1 MTAFSCAQYWVS
13 ESDVSRTVVEVSSIE
28 PAQNMQSIVVYIAL
42 SCSTRWR
49 GCLALLNINGSLW
62 QLLQPGC
69 ITRRGKWVLTDVDTY
84 IRACTSCTQSYVEL
98 AASAAGRECQQWCD
112 RVSICVV
119 WYASLNWVHSAAA
132 GDELHWHCVGRCCS
146 SPSGWWW
153 RHVPWDYLRKI
164 LCGCQRMAKVPN
176 AVQILPKIWTAWVG
190 RMSVTN
196 RRQTDE
202 RAIAYSERE
211 REFTFA
217 KNGRIPGLPGPDPKS
232 GTSLASDSDLRTI
245 FNCRRW

>member
-98 AASAAGRECQQWCD
+98 AASAAGRECQQWLWSSVCLLSMIRAAELSTFCSGRKWTAMTLTLTLSLKLLLSNCYMTDNDDSVWNCRISLWSPYVIRQTIIFLPCD
-112 RVSICVV
+112 FYLFFIPRLI
-119 WYASLNWVHSAAA
+119 SAAA
-132 GDELHWHCVGRCCS
+132 DWMSTILLH
-146 SPSGWWW
+146 
-153 RHVPWDYLRKI
+153 
-164 LCGCQRMAKVPN
+164 MAWP
-176 AVQILPKIWTAWVG
+176 
-190 RMSVTN
+190 
-196 RRQTDE
+196 
-202 RAIAYSERE
+202 
-211 REFTFA
+211 
-217 KNGRIPGLPGPDPKS
+217 
-232 GTSLASDSDLRTI
+232 
-245 FNCRRW
+245 